1 MTTLVGWF
9 LEWMS
14 AQIHLLERLSG
25 TCLNFVLNQTLEIV
39 CRRYVLMRIVRD
51 FGCSYIRYQKIEHF
65 FTLKIIT
72 FVCISASLH
81 TRMKDTRTSNVV
93 NFHLILN
100 IYSYCGVILIFL
112 LLQNWEEF
120 LYSADEYVFCDII

>member
-1 MTTLVGWF
+1 MNVCSDPFVRTF
-9 LEWMS
+9 LG
-14 AQIHLLERLSG
+14 HLLKFCFKS
-25 TCLNFVLNQTLEIV
+25 NFIEIV
-39 CRRYVLMRIVRD
+39 CRTYVLMRIIRD

-81 TRMKDTRTSNVV
+81 TRMKNTRTSNVV

>member
-1 MTTLVGWF
+1 MNVCSDPFVRTF
-9 LEWMS
+9 LG
-14 AQIHLLERLSG
+14 HLLKFCFKS
-25 TCLNFVLNQTLEIV
+25 NFIEIV
-39 CRRYVLMRIVRD
+39 CRRYVLMRIIRD

-81 TRMKDTRTSNVV
+81 TRMRDTRTSNVV